1 MGLKGKIASANPL
14 RGSLLVRAGGGGGGA
29 VESVNG
35 QTGVVVLT
43 AQDVGALPD
52 DTAIPDASSA
62 APAMDGTASAGSATT
77 YARADHV
84 HPSDTSR
91 LAANQGAAN
100 AGKFMMVGDDGVLQ
114 PAERTPEVTVSSAG
128 AVAQALDADTIY
140 HFTGALTALTITLAA
155 PSGGELAH
163 YHFDFLSG
171 STAPTLTLPQTVVM
185 PESFTVEA
193 NKRYEVDVL
202 NNYGAVMAW
211 ANS

>member
-84 HPSDTSR
+84 HPTDTSR
-91 LAANQGAAN
+91 AAASDLANKITAPSSPATGAFLVWN
-100 AGKFMMVGDDGVLQ
+100 G
-114 PAERTPEVTVSSAG
+114 SAW
-128 AVAQALDADTIY
+128 VAQ
-140 HFTGALTALTITLAA
+140 TL
-155 PSGGELAH
+155 STWQGG
-163 YHFDFLSG
+163 
-171 STAPTLTLPQTVVM
+171 
-185 PESFTVEA
+185 
-193 NKRYEVDVL
+193 
-202 NNYGAVMAW
+202 NY
-211 ANS
+211 